1 MSRIY
6 FLENSIFLLKDMLL
20 YKKYKWVG
28 YTFSKNERI
37 YPVNL

>member
-6 FLENSIFLLKDMLL
+6 FLKNSIFLLKDMLL
-20 YKKYKWVG
+20 YKKSKWVG
-28 YTFSKNERI
+28 YIFTKKEQI